1 MVLPTLMSCRYIH
14 PRPCLIEAKR
24 IVELPLSETTERCGR
39 DYEGMWNMKVLI
51 VETNVARYQGT
62 DELTGLW
69 LGEAAEFI
77 DEMDQAEIDVDF
89 VSPNG
94 GFVPLDPRS
103 MKYVDESIL
112 RIYESPDFIKRGLSG
127 TLRPEQINP
136 QNYEAIYYAGG
147 HGVMWDFP
155 DNKSLQKIALQIY
168 TQGGYVAS
176 VCHGVAGLMNI
187 KKENGNYLIKDK
199 KITGFTAFEEILA
212 GKAKI
217 VPFFNQKQAE
227 SRGANWRQKRFYRD
241 FAIRDGRVIT
251 GQNPFSVRSVA
262 KLLIEVLT

>member
-1 MVLPTLMSCRYIH
+1 MR
-14 PRPCLIEAKR
+14 
-24 IVELPLSETTERCGR
+24 
-39 DYEGMWNMKVLI
+39 VLI
-51 VETNVARYQGT
+51 VETNVARYKGT

-136 QNYEAIYYAGG
+136 QN
-147 HGVMWDFP
+147 
-155 DNKSLQKIALQIY
+155 
-168 TQGGYVAS
+168 
-176 VCHGVAGLMNI
+176 
-187 KKENGNYLIKDK
+187 
-199 KITGFTAFEEILA
+199 
-212 GKAKI
+212 
-217 VPFFNQKQAE
+217 
-227 SRGANWRQKRFYRD
+227 
-241 FAIRDGRVIT
+241 
-251 GQNPFSVRSVA
+251 
-262 KLLIEVLT
+262 